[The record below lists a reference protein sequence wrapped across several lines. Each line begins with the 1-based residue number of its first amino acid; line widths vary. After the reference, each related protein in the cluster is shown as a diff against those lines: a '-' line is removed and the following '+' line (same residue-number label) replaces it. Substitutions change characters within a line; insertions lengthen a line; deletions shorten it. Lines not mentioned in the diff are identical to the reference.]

1 MHRVIGL
8 VAFVILGILVLVLK
22 LPVELLALGSLL
34 LLPLVWEGGFGAL
47 GMAVALQLGLGL
59 PAFFLPSYKPIAVL
73 MAVVPSLLTLTMV
86 AWLNRN
92 NTKQPAKKTS
102 SHEESL
108 AQMQALEQGS
118 MQISGTTDANAL
130 TEAVLETLAKFELA
144 THTAFVRYRQG
155 KPYVAGARGELQ
167 RYVGKVLPQQRL
179 GAHASQSDSIAMG
192 SYLEGIPESTGWSSA
207 AVPVTGVMGQQK
219 RPLGVLILARDGNS
233 PFQPYEKAI
242 ANSLARIMGSQLGQM
257 EALQQREEA
266 FDQTLKAFG
275 VLMEKS
281 RSAGETQGHIQR
293 VVTWADQ
300 IATELGLDAEKRR
313 NLRWGAYLHDI
324 GKLAIPES
332 ILSKPGKLT
341 DEEWKIMRTHTNI
354 GHEMMKQI
362 PFLPEETLAVIRNHH
377 ESWDGSGYPDGLKA
391 TDIPLLARIFAVIDI
406 FDALMSKR
414 SYKEAWTASQ
424 IIAEFQ
430 NMKGKKLDPH
440 LVDVFLRR
448 LEARMAVASQ
458 QAKKEAV
465 KT

>member
-1 MHRVIGL
+1 MHRYIGL
-8 VAFVILGILVLVLK
+8 VAFVVLGILVLVLK
-22 LPVELLALGSLL
+22 LPVELLAFGSLL
-34 LLPLVWEGGFGAL
+34 FLPLVWEGGFGAFGL
-47 GMAVALQLGLGL
+47 AAALQLGLGL
-59 PAFFLPSYKPIAVL
+59 PAFALGYKPLSVL
-73 MAVVPSLLTLTMV
+73 MALLPNLLTLAAV
-86 AWLNRN
+86 AWMGQG
-92 NTKQPAKKTS
+92 KAAPKAKNPTT

-118 MQISGTTDANAL
+118 MQISGTTDPNTL
-130 TEAVLETLAKFELA
+130 TEAVLDTLAKFELA

-155 KPYVAGARGELQ
+155 KPYMAGARGELQ

-179 GAHASQSDSIAMG
+179 GAHASQSDSIALG

-219 RPLGVLILARDGNS
+219 RPLGVLILARDGNR

-300 IATELGLDAEKRR
+300 IASELGLDAEKRR

-332 ILSKPGKLT
+332 ILSKPAKLT
-341 DEEWKIMRTHTNI
+341 EDEWRIMRTHTTI

-362 PFLPEETLAVIRNHH
+362 PFLPEETLAVIRHHH
-377 ESWDGSGYPDGLKA
+377 ESWDGGGYPDGIKA

-430 NMKGKKLDPH
+430 QMKGKKLDPH

-448 LEARMAVASQ
+448 LEARMEVANGQ
-458 QAKKEAV
+458 KEVVKK
-465 KT
+465 

>member
-1 MHRVIGL
+1 
-8 VAFVILGILVLVLK
+8 
-22 LPVELLALGSLL
+22 
-34 LLPLVWEGGFGAL
+34 
-47 GMAVALQLGLGL
+47 
-59 PAFFLPSYKPIAVL
+59 
-73 MAVVPSLLTLTMV
+73 
-86 AWLNRN
+86 
-92 NTKQPAKKTS
+92 
-102 SHEESL
+102 
-108 AQMQALEQGS
+108 
-118 MQISGTTDANAL
+118 
-130 TEAVLETLAKFELA
+130 
-144 THTAFVRYRQG
+144 
-155 KPYVAGARGELQ
+155 
-167 RYVGKVLPQQRL
+167 VGKVLPQQRL

-414 SYKEAWTASQ
+414 SYKEAWSASQ

-458 QAKKEAV
+458 QQAKKEAV
-465 KT
+465 KK